1 METKLESVLRN
12 FSANPS
18 PNKFRRDTILGA
30 KNKFKAMKALNTA
43 QRYINTFGGVGNLA
57 GDQILIDVL
66 PDVNMDVLSNPEKI
80 NQYLPKG
87 VNDKFQARIDKVKN
101 QYPLDES
108 KKGTW
113 DYESNRS
120 LREDELR
127 MIDEDKARALLEYAK
142 LSNTKKKLKGLD
154 KEYYE

>member
-1 METKLESVLRN
+1 METKLDLVLKS

-18 PNKFRRDTILGA
+18 PNKFRRDTILES
-30 KNKFKAMKALNTA
+30 KNKFKAIKDLNTA
-43 QRYINTFGGVGNLA
+43 QRYLNTFGGVDNLS

-66 PDVNMDVLSNPEKI
+66 PDVNMDVLLNPEKI
-80 NQYLPKG
+80 NRYLPKD
-87 VNDKFQARIDKVKN
+87 VNDKFQAQIDEVKN

-108 KKGTW
+108 KKDTW
-113 DYESNRS
+113 EYEMNRS

-127 MIDEDKARALLEYAK
+127 MINDDKARALLKYAK
-142 LSNTKKKLKGLD
+142 LSNTKKKLRGLD